1 MHVDFPTRGRGSDSP
16 HILDLVITNK
26 DIVETVAPLGKS
38 DHSVLLIGINVHS
51 KPIDAIPKLNLNK
64 GNYNKLREYLDLDW
78 DSELKQCTGDV
89 EMMWSVIKHRLLA
102 GVYKYVPTTLPFA
115 SWKKDKW
122 KRPLDKELR
131 SMIRQK
137 SILWRRYVRSKDN
150 SVYVQYKK
158 LETKSETKLD

>member
-1 MHVDFPTRGRGSDSP
+1 M
-16 HILDLVITNK
+16 ITF
-26 DIVETVAPLGKS
+26 VAALGTS

-51 KPIDAIPKLNLNK
+51 KPIDAISKLNLNK

-89 EMMWSVIKHRLLA
+89 EMMWSVIKQRLLE
-102 GVYKYVPTTLPFA
+102 GVHKYIPTTLPFA

-137 SILWRRYVRSKDN
+137 KYLM
-150 SVYVQYKK
+150 
-158 LETKSETKLD
+158 ETVCQKQG